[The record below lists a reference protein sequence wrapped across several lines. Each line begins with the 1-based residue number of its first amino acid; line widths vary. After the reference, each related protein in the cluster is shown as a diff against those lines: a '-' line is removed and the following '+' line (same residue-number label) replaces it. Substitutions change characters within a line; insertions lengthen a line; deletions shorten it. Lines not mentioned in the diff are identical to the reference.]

1 MIGVEEVRRL
11 GALAHRLVGRRPGG
25 GPGKSRGYYLAQGK
39 AGWTALYAMMYN
51 RLYTIMATVNGNGTM
66 HKDLTI
72 SAARSRLTSLPE
84 DFEKKPGAVAVTRNA
99 KPVMAILPWELYE
112 SLTETIEIMGDPTL
126 MAQLR
131 AGIEDLRLGRI
142 VSWERAKKELDL

>member
-1 MIGVEEVRRL
+1 MRLHTDSWVAGPAAVR
-11 GALAHRLVGRRPGG
+11 GSPAAIIERR
-25 GPGKSRGYYLAQGK
+25 GK

-51 RLYTIMATVNGNGTM
+51 RLYTIMGLYTIMATVNGNGTM

-84 DFEKKPGAVAVTRNA
+84 DFEKKPGAVAVTRNG

-131 AGIEDLRLGRI
+131 AGIEDLRRGRI